1 MKGELLGRGADC
13 GLDDVATDAHPL
25 ARDDRAGIGQD
36 LPRLR
41 IENVHA
47 DVFEEIERGAMDGLD
62 LIVRQEPHGRE
73 AAARLLPWQLGERCT
88 VASAAWPSPATF
100 ARQSHHQLR
109 LSMARQ

>member
-1 MKGELLGRGADC
+1 MEGELRGRGADRR
-13 GLDDVATDAHPL
+13 LDDVAADAHPL
-25 ARDDRAGIGQD
+25 ARDDGAGVGQD
-36 LPRLR
+36 LRASG

-47 DVFEEIERGAMDGLD
+47 DLFEETERGAMDGLD

-100 ARQSHHQLR
+100 TRQSHHQLR
-109 LSMARQ
+109 LSMARR